1 MLLTRVL
8 GRFVYV
14 LLILAVAGPCTSDA
28 AAESEAIL
36 IGAGDV
42 GQCGGKPASETEAAK
57 TAALIEQIAGTVF
70 VAGDLVY
77 PYGEEAGFRSC
88 YDPTW
93 GRFKARTL
101 PVPGNHDYAAYRA
114 APYYA
119 YWGRAAGEPGKGY
132 YSVEVGNWRVIAL
145 NSMIEAGAGSE
156 QERWL
161 RAELTAHPTHCTLA
175 FWHHPLISSGLMGNN
190 PKMRDIFQ
198 ALYEGGV
205 DVVINGHDH
214 VYERF
219 APQDAQGRA
228 DSERGIR
235 VFIVGTGGASLQ
247 GFSTVRANSEVRQA
261 DVFGVIK
268 LTLRVDAYTWEFIPI
283 EGQTFR
289 DSGEGKCH
297 D

>member
-1 MLLTRVL
+1 MIQA
-8 GRFVYV
+8 
-14 LLILAVAGPCTSDA
+14 LITLVALALWIVSDA
-28 AAESEAIL
+28 GTFTPNAMAQSEAIL
-36 IGAGDV
+36 VGAGDV
-42 GQCGGKPASETEAAK
+42 GECFRKPASEAEAAK
-57 TAALIEQIAGTVF
+57 TAALIEQIPGTVF

-77 PYGEEAGFRSC
+77 PYGEEEGFRNC

-101 PVPGNHDYAAYRA
+101 PAPGNHDYYAYKA
-114 APYYA
+114 APYYT
-119 YWGRAAGEPGKGY
+119 YWGQAAGEPGKGY
-132 YSVEVGNWRVIAL
+132 YSVQVGSWRVIAL

-161 RAELTAHPTHCTLA
+161 RTELKTHAAHCTLA

-219 APQDAQGRA
+219 ALQDAQGQA
-228 DSERGIR
+228 DSERGLR
-235 VFIVGTGGASLQ
+235 VFIVGTGGASLL
-247 GFSTVRANSEVRQA
+247 GFSTVRANSEIRQA
-261 DVFGVIK
+261 GVFGVIK
-268 LTLRVDAYTWEFIPI
+268 LTLRSDGYAWDFIPI

>member
-1 MLLTRVL
+1 MIQAFITLVTLTFL
-8 GRFVYV
+8 MFSD
-14 LLILAVAGPCTSDA
+14 AGPFTPDVM
-28 AAESEAIL
+28 AESEAIL
-36 IGAGDV
+36 VGAGDV
-42 GQCGGKPASETEAAK
+42 GECFRKPASASEAAK
-57 TAALIEQIAGTVF
+57 TAALIEQIPGTVF

-77 PYGEEAGFRSC
+77 PYGEEEGFRNC

-101 PVPGNHDYAAYRA
+101 PVPGNHDYNAYKA

-119 YWGRAAGEPGKGY
+119 YWGRVAGELGKGY
-132 YSVEVGNWRVIAL
+132 YSVQVGSWRVIAL

-161 RAELTAHPTHCTLA
+161 RTELKTHPAHCTLA

-219 APQDAQGRA
+219 APQDAQGQA

-247 GFSTVRANSEVRQA
+247 GFSTVRANSEVRWA

-268 LTLRVDAYTWEFIPI
+268 LTLRPDGYTWDFIPI

>member
-1 MLLTRVL
+1 MLLTGVI
-8 GRFVYV
+8 GCFVCAV
-14 LLILAVAGPCTSDA
+14 FILAVAGPCTLA
-28 AAESEAIL
+28 AAAQSEAIL

-42 GQCGGKPASETEAAK
+42 GQCSGKAASESAAAK
-57 TAALIEQIAGTVF
+57 TAALIERIPGTVF

-77 PYGEEAGFRSC
+77 PYGEEAGFKNC

-93 GRFKARTL
+93 GRFKGRTL
-101 PVPGNHDYAAYRA
+101 PAPGNHDYYAYMT
-114 APYYA
+114 APY

-132 YSVEVGNWRVIAL
+132 YSVEIGSWRVIAL

-198 ALYEGGV
+198 VLYEGGV

-235 VFIVGTGGASLQ
+235 VFVVGTGGASLQ
-247 GFSTVRANSEVRQA
+247 GFSTVRANSEVRQP
-261 DVFGVIK
+261 DVFG
-268 LTLRVDAYTWEFIPI
+268 
-283 EGQTFR
+283 
-289 DSGEGKCH
+289 
-297 D
+297 